1 MRNIKANDLKRL
13 LDQNQDLIL
22 LNVLSRKEFET
33 EHIPGSHNIPK
44 DEQNFVQQVEKLAGS
59 KDRHIVVYCASK
71 DCQASPTAAK
81 KLTEAGFKNVT
92 DFEGGMAEWKQ
103 ANFKVESTELAHAR

>member
-1 MRNIKANDLKRL
+1 MRTIQANDLKRL

-22 LNVLSRKEFET
+22 VNVLSRKEFEKD
-33 EHIPGSHNIPK
+33 HIPGSHNIPK
-44 DEQNFVQQVEKLAGS
+44 DEKDFVQQVEKLAGT

-81 KLTEAGFKNVT
+81 KLTDAGFRNVT
-92 DFEGGMAEWKQ
+92 DFEGGMAEWKK
-103 ANFKVESTELAHAR
+103 A